1 MAWPITANPARFN
14 EAMGWFADRVPIPA
28 DRLSELS
35 EAAQKQ
41 AFILAGVNQMEV
53 VTTVLDEMA
62 KAVESG
68 EPIEDFRKRI
78 KVKLKGDW
86 TKASSARLDTIFITS
101 TQTAYNAGRYEQLKD
116 PDVMRTRPF
125 WIFDAVLD
133 TRTTSICRSL
143 NGLTMP
149 ADDPRWAGSHPPMHF
164 RCRSGIRSQT
174 RRATERKG
182 GPTAPDDMP
191 NPKVPK
197 GFGKLPTAPPFK
209 PKKADFPA
217 DVWAIYQKKQRQLR
231 SAAKKRAA

>member
-14 EAMGWFADRVPIPA
+14 EAMGWFEDRVPIPA
-28 DRLSELS
+28 DRLTELS

-53 VTTVLDEMA
+53 VMTVFNEMT

-68 EPIEDFRKRI
+68 EPIEDFRKRV
-78 KVKLKGDW
+78 KAKLKGDW

-116 PDVMRTRPF
+116 PDVIKTREF

-133 TRTTSICRSL
+133 SRTTFICNSL
-143 NGLTMP
+143 NGLTLP
-149 ADDPRWAGSHPPMHF
+149 ADSPAWAGNYPPMHF

-174 RRATERKG
+174 RRTTERKG
-182 GPTAPDDMP
+182 GPTAPDDIP
-191 NPKVPK
+191 TPKVPR
-197 GFGKLPTAPPFK
+197 GFGKLPTAPQFK
-209 PKKADFPA
+209 PRKEDFPP
-217 DVWAIYQKKQRQLR
+217 DVWAIYQQKQRELR
-231 SAAKKRAA
+231 SAARKAA